1 VLIKFPINSA
11 TCLYLYCGQQTH
23 SIELSQ
29 RKARLSFNLPSTVVC
44 VIQPDGRQGYLGRGH
59 LASESVAFT
68 KENFLDSNQ
77 PSKLKAWAHNL
88 LQTSAFPSSQFCLFT
103 NLLPVLS
110 SIDTVMVLIERL
122 QGLVYLA
129 MSIETGRLGQE
140 LAKDAIIQISDKCA
154 MLQKNGSKS
163 MFDQSFSISSS

>member
-1 VLIKFPINSA
+1 M
-11 TCLYLYCGQQTH
+11 
-23 SIELSQ
+23 
-29 RKARLSFNLPSTVVC
+29 
-44 VIQPDGRQGYLGRGH
+44 
-59 LASESVAFT
+59 
-68 KENFLDSNQ
+68 
-77 PSKLKAWAHNL
+77 
-88 LQTSAFPSSQFCLFT
+88 
-103 NLLPVLS
+103 LS

-154 MLQKNGSKS
+154 MLPKNGSKS